1 MQDDEVSTP
10 DALSATAPEPAAA
23 TGSREPDLAMLEQVE
38 GELDDVERVLPRID
52 DGSYGTCEACGARIP
67 DERLA
72 QAPAARFC
80 AEHTTPSSA

>member
-10 DALSATAPEPAAA
+10 DAISAPASVPAA

-52 DGSYGTCEACGARIP
+52 DGTYGTCEACGARIP